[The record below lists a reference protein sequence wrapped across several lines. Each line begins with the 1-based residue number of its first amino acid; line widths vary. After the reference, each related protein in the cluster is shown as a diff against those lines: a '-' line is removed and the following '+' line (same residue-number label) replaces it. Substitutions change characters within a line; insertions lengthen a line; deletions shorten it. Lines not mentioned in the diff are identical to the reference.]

1 MPLSHI
7 DDWIFDLDNTLYP
20 AECDLFAEIDVR
32 MGAFIQDFLNV
43 DAVEARRVQKSYFLD
58 YGTTLNGLMQVHNL
72 NPKLFLDYV
81 HDIDHSPVEENPL
94 LNTLLEEIEGRK
106 FVFTNGTVYHAEKVL
121 QRLGISHHFQDIFD
135 IVSTGYTP
143 KPNREAY
150 DHVIEAAKIIPSQA
164 VMFEDMHRNLE
175 VPHQLGMTTVLVQTR
190 GEHPDAGLGVLG
202 SGNEPHVHHV
212 THDLTDF
219 LSTTNFRKT
228 DNPEV

>member
-7 DDWIFDLDNTLYP
+7 EDWIFDLDNTLYP

-32 MGAFIQDFLNV
+32 MGAFIQDFLKV
-43 DAVEARRVQKSYFLD
+43 DAVEARRVQKSFFKE
-58 YGTTLNGLMQVHNL
+58 YGTTLNGLMLVHNL

-81 HDIDHSPVEENPL
+81 HDIDHSAVEENAL
-94 LNTLLEEIEGRK
+94 LNKLLEDMEGRK

-121 QRLGISHHFQDIFD
+121 DRLGIAHHFQDIFD

-150 DHVIEAAKIIPSQA
+150 DHVIEATGTNPKRA
-164 VMFEDMHRNLE
+164 VMFEDMARNLE
-175 VPHQLGMTTVLVQTR
+175 VPHAMGMTTVLVQTR

-202 SGNEPHVHHV
+202 TGNEPHVHHV

-219 LSTTNFRKT
+219 LNTTNFKRNQK
-228 DNPEV
+228 P